1 MKWDGS
7 GGGGRGGVEKEKLL
21 ETMKGSWLER
31 RDGVQGYRLI
41 DAFPQDPSRSPEF
54 INGRGTQQL
63 FRAEIGK
70 SSERSQIVNILG
82 FVDREAKLKLLL

>member
-21 ETMKGSWLER
+21 ETVKGSWLER

-41 DAFPQDPSRSPEF
+41 AASPQDPSRSPEV
-54 INGRGTQQL
+54 INGRGLSRYLGQRL
-63 FRAEIGK
+63 AKGPRRA
-70 SSERSQIVNILG
+70 R
-82 FVDREAKLKLLL
+82 